1 VKNHINITVST
12 EYLDAQSNPEK
23 DQFAFAYYVTL
34 TNEGEQAAQ
43 LISRHWIITDGNGV
57 KKEVRGLGVVGEQPV
72 LEPGMSYQYNSF
84 SVLETSVGTMEG
96 SYQMQAADDS
106 LFDAIISPFLLSVP
120 GAVN

>member
-1 VKNHINITVST
+1 MKNHINITVST